1 MVANAIDYEITDTTV
16 HKKADDLT
24 IMFRIKGEF
33 LEVMELQDYP
43 FDVQDLTVSLQMA
56 CRVDGPFPT
65 RFVADERGKTSI
77 QPDSYEFLDTDY
89 QLEEGVDVVAHEKGA
104 TSRCFPRLDVSVTI
118 RRRPGYQIYNV
129 VVPTGTIVLMS
140 CVQFLVPLDDMET
153 RLAVTLT
160 LLLTAAAY
168 KLAIITMTPDISYLT
183 TLDRYVLVCALFVA
197 AMVFEGAFLGHV
209 ARKEEW
215 RKAAEDI
222 DAALAKVVLGLF
234 GLFHVWFWFRSS
246 RRHESRL
253 SAERRAARAPRLD
266 GSYEQLGPQGR
277 GA

>member
-1 MVANAIDYEITDTTV
+1 MRWSKRGDS
-16 HKKADDLT
+16 LC
-24 IMFRIKGEF
+24 
-33 LEVMELQDYP
+33 
-43 FDVQDLTVSLQMA
+43 DVLRAVPCA
-56 CRVDGPFPT
+56 C
-65 RFVADERGKTSI
+65 A
-77 QPDSYEFLDTDY
+77 
-89 QLEEGVDVVAHEKGA
+89 
-104 TSRCFPRLDVSVTI
+104 
-118 RRRPGYQIYNV
+118 
-129 VVPTGTIVLMS
+129 
-140 CVQFLVPLDDMET
+140 LDDMET

-183 TLDRYVLVCALFVA
+183 TLDCYVLICALFVA

-215 RKAAEDI
+215 RKTAEDI
-222 DAALAKVVLGLF
+222 NATLAKVVLGLF
-234 GLFHVWFWFRSS
+234 GLFHVWFAFRGS